1 MVTGNLGNLILTEG
15 FNIWSAK
22 CGWILFSANSDLTYQ
37 PQIVAEELYV
47 QAQASIYDII
57 Y

>member
-37 PQIVAEELYV
+37 SQIVAEELYV